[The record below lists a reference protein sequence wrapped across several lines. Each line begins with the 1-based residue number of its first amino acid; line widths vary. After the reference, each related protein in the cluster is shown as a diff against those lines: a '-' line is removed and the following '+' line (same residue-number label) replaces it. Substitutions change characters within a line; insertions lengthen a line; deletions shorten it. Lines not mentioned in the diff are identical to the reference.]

1 MPDKDMPEKIGYE
14 KCATEEYL
22 VVSTKAK
29 VAAGTAIEKAIQANF
44 EIMQREFPKLNIK
57 QTGPVLLIYHLKGEV
72 NGAPTG
78 EYALETA
85 YPIGR
90 GKLIR
95 IDPRSKLAS
104 RELKKSK
111 CARHIFRGPVWETP
125 WAGFVEAVKAD
136 GVRNIREIREVY
148 RTFKGGA
155 SQENE
160 IELQIIL
167 E

>member
-1 MPDKDMPEKIGYE
+1 MEYE
-14 KCATEEYL
+14 KGATEEYL
-22 VVSTKAK
+22 VVSTKTK
-29 VAAGTAIEKAIQANF
+29 VAAGMAIEKAIQANF
-44 EIMQREFPKLNIK
+44 GILQSEFPKLNIK
-57 QTGPVLLIYHLKGEV
+57 QTGPVLMIYHLKGEAT
-72 NGAPTG
+72 GAPSG
-78 EYALETA
+78 LPAAGYVLETA

-111 CARHIFRGPVWETP
+111 CASYVYKGPVWETP
-125 WAGFVEAVKAD
+125 WNGFIEAAKAD

-148 RTFKGGA
+148 RVFKGGSSA
-155 SQENE
+155 ENE

>member
-1 MPDKDMPEKIGYE
+1 MEYGQA
-14 KCATEEYL
+14 ATEEYL
-22 VVSTKAK
+22 VVSIKTK
-29 VAAGTAIEKAIQANF
+29 VAAGVEVAKAIQANF
-44 EIMQREFPKLNIK
+44 EILQREFPKLNIK
-57 QTGPVLLIYHLKGEV
+57 QTGPVLLIYHLKGDSH
-72 NGAPTG
+72 GAPAGIPNVVPTT

-95 IDPRSKLAS
+95 IDPRSKLVN

-111 CARHIFRGPVWETP
+111 CARYLFKGPVWDAP
-125 WAGFVEAVKAD
+125 WGDFITAVKAD
-136 GVRNIREIREVY
+136 GVRHIKEIREVY
-148 RTFKGGA
+148 RVFKGGA
-155 SQENE
+155 SPDNE